1 MYVIETHVNETR
13 NHYISESFHTE
24 TFTDNI
30 GELFKTLQREYG
42 RCVSKMYRDLK
53 DGSTVIV
60 GWVFSKQRQYE
71 DCKGTYQHTVWVEL
85 AKSITRIPGRY
96 EVEPIYLEE

>member
-1 MYVIETHVNETR
+1 MFIIETHVNDTENR
-13 NHYISESFHTE
+13 FISGPFHTE

-30 GELFKTLQREYG
+30 GELFQSLQKEYG

-53 DGSTVIV
+53 DGSTQVI

-71 DCKGTYQHTVWVEL
+71 DCRETYQHTVWVEL
-85 AKSITRIPGRY
+85 AKSITHIPSRY
-96 EVEPIYLEE
+96 EVEPLYLEA